1 MRQALQYTVPI
12 RQDVSCRVSRLFQ
25 HRQFRFTKDAS
36 TMNSDATKESGIAR
50 SELYRQLA
58 VGTIRAVKLRLR
70 TLIVMDSLREFI
82 ANLPAATFR
91 S

>member
-1 MRQALQYTVPI
+1 
-12 RQDVSCRVSRLFQ
+12 
-25 HRQFRFTKDAS
+25 
-36 TMNSDATKESGIAR
+36 MNSDATKESGIAR

-70 TLIVMDSLREFI
+70 TLIVTDSLREFI